1 MQMMGVV
8 VSRDQAPV
16 VEFRGEGGEC
26 ITVTRQAGHTLPDD
40 ELIAKARAM
49 MVQVAQF
56 GTDQINNAAMSD
68 GSSADGVIQSGMSG

>member
-1 MQMMGVV
+1 MQMIEAV

-26 ITVTRQAGHTLPDD
+26 ITVTLQADQTLTDD
-40 ELIAKARAM
+40 ELVAKAKVM

-56 GTDQINNAAMSD
+56 GMDQTERRSHN
-68 GSSADGVIQSGMSG
+68 

>member
-1 MQMMGVV
+1 MQMIEAV

-26 ITVTRQAGHTLPDD
+26 ITVTLQADQTLTDD
-40 ELIAKARAM
+40 ELVAKAKVM

-56 GTDQINNAAMSD
+56 GRDQTERRSHN
-68 GSSADGVIQSGMSG
+68 